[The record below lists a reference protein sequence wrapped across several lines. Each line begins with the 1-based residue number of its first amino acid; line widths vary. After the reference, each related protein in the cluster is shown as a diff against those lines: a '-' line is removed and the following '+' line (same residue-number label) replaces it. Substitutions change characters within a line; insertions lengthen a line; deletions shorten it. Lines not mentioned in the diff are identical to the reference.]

1 MELSTLFLPK
11 NKYEPEVEPENKNTS
26 ACKLYQNIT
35 YATSKLYR
43 VTTKV
48 KKKKKRLAKA
58 NIQLKAL
65 TFQKKLIYNIQ
76 DTAQEIFSIIQ
87 QQWKSIHRTKL
98 NVDRMSVAPSISTWA
113 L

>member
-1 MELSTLFLPK
+1 MSEKFVELSSLFLPK
-11 NKYEPEVEPENKNTS
+11 NKQKPEVEPENKNTS
-26 ACKLYQNIT
+26 DCKLYQNIT

-48 KKKKKRLAKA
+48 KKKKE
-58 NIQLKAL
+58 
-65 TFQKKLIYNIQ
+65 KKKKNGKSKYPTQSIDVSKKKKQLIYSIQ

-98 NVDRMSVAPSISTWA
+98 NVQNR
-113 L
+113 